1 MENENT
7 STLLSLS
14 DMITMKNIIN
24 IVSTRGAF
32 KPEEMVVVGQL
43 YNKLSEFIDS
53 VNVTQEPPQ
62 EDANAGVDQGE

>member
-62 EDANAGVDQGE
+62 VDANTGVNQGE